1 VAAAGMSK
9 SAEKGDKYHCRLC
22 DLPYERRNGGHKK
35 ICPVQLED
43 KQPPSKSLFK

>member
-1 VAAAGMSK
+1 MTVAASK
-9 SAEKGDKYHCRLC
+9 SAEKGNKYHCRLC

-43 KQPPSKSLFK
+43 KQPPSKGVFK